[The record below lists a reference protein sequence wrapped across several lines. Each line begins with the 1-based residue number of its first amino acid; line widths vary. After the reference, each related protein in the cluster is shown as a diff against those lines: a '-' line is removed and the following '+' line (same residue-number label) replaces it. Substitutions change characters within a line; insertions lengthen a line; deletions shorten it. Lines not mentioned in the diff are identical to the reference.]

1 VKVVSNLIEFEESP
15 GIKTFFELAG
25 SDSSTSSLFIVLD
38 DRVMA
43 SLEVIRGT
51 LEDELDL
58 ILEASIENEVNSL
71 GGFTSK
77 LDDDFPDDISTKFT
91 VDGQELNQYHMFKF
105 GQHSLTAHLTVLNE
119 WYEEDL
125 ARFRAFLDSVFLC
138 EYASSMNS
146 EIGEMLTFDN
156 FEESVGLKVGHRSY
170 LGSQLQTI
178 E

>member
-1 VKVVSNLIEFEESP
+1 VRVVSNLIEFEESP

-25 SDSSTSSLFIVLD
+25 LDSSASTLFVVLD

-43 SLEVIRGT
+43 SLEIIRGT

-58 ILEASIENEVNSL
+58 ILETSIETEVNSL

-77 LDDDFPDDISTKFT
+77 LDDDFPDDITTKFT
-91 VDGQELNQYHMFKF
+91 VDSTEINQYHMFKF
-105 GQHSLTAHLTVLNE
+105 GQHSLTAHLSILNE

-125 ARFRAFLDSVFLC
+125 VRFRSFLDSIFLC
-138 EYASSMNS
+138 EYTSVMNN
-146 EIGEMLTFDN
+146 EIGEILTFDN
-156 FEESVGLKVGHRSY
+156 FTDSVGLKVGHRSY
-170 LGSQLQTI
+170 LGSQLLTI

>member
-25 SDSSTSSLFIVLD
+25 SGSVTSTLFVVLD

-43 SLEVIRGT
+43 SLEIIRGT
-51 LEDELDL
+51 LEEDLDL
-58 ILEASIENEVNSL
+58 ILETSIETEVNSL

-91 VDGQELNQYHMFKF
+91 VGSSEINQYHMFKF

-125 ARFRAFLDSVFLC
+125 TRFRDFLDSIYLC
-138 EYASSMNS
+138 EYTSVMNS
-146 EIGEMLTFDN
+146 EIGDILTFDN
-156 FEESVGLKVGHRSY
+156 YADSLGLQVGHRSY
-170 LGSQLQTI
+170 LGSQLLTI